1 MILRWHQPH
10 RHGCR
15 TIRCLR
21 EGSAADHWVGGIPT
35 CFSRADRS
43 DLASKGTT
51 ITITDLPAV
60 DFTEFFTALWNKRP
74 FRWQAEL
81 AKRVLEREKVSAD
94 LLDIGVP
101 SGANG
106 TAASSWPD
114 TIALP
119 TASGKTACMD
129 IALFV
134 LAAQA
139 SRIGSKQPITAPRRI
154 FFVVDRRVIVDEAY
168 ERARRLACKLA
179 QAQDGVLKIVADAL
193 RHIACGEEAGFEK
206 ERPLVAYALRGG
218 IYRSE
223 AWARNPLQP
232 IIVAS
237 TVDQVGSRLL
247 FRAYGRSFGTWP
259 VYAALVANDSL
270 ILLDEAHCAQPFLQ
284 TLRTVCHYR
293 TWAQEPIQRCF
304 HPVVMSATPPNMNNV
319 FRDLSGEGRD
329 PDHPLGRRQLAR
341 KPALLQVPNADG
353 DETSGRFSKALADC
367 ALNLL
372 TGGRQAIVVFVNR
385 VATARETFRLLHVR
399 DDVEAVLLTGRMRPV
414 DKDAVVRRLYDLGLH
429 SDQSAGRCLE
439 KPVIAVATQ
448 TLEVGADLDFDGLV
462 TECASLDA
470 LRQRFGRLNRMGR
483 NINTRAAIL
492 MRADQARPTRDAK
505 KDPVYGEALIRTW
518 KWLNDRKNEHGEV
531 DFGTVHL
538 DDLLTED
545 DSLADL
551 YAPSPD
557 APVMLPAHVDC
568 WAQTAP
574 EPRPTPEVAHFLH
587 GQREGAPDVH
597 VCWRADINLTNPMT
611 QDDAIESLT
620 LCPPSSG
627 ETLPLPTGVFQRWLA
642 GKDSDDLGAD
652 VEGVRAAEEGQE
664 KGTEGSSPPDRRVVR
679 WRGAETS
686 DKHVTSD
693 PADIRPGD
701 VIVIPCM
708 HSGIHSQLGDFPPG
722 ASDSSATLDV
732 GDAAHRLARDKPI
745 LRLHPALV
753 DAWADSV
760 PAKATARSLLNGVAQ
775 KYEDNPNEVANA
787 AYGLLMELSKAEALP
802 DRWAWLS
809 RTARDL
815 RTEFSTVAKL
825 RRECR
830 LVGAQCLVLAGRR
843 RIMNLAHGATAFSD
857 EDDAAASGISHRD
870 GRPVPLRTHLPGVET
885 FARRYAAGCGLPD
898 ELVDAVARAGLLHDV
913 GKADPR
919 FQAML
924 RGGTPWLAGEPLA
937 KSAKMPKTPSAWESA
952 RTASGY
958 PAGGRHELLSVRM
971 AETAPALLPDDDDL
985 RDLVLHLV
993 ASHHGHCR
1001 PFAPFVVDDRFVS
1014 VEYALRGNR
1023 MHWSGPTKLERLNS
1037 GVADRYWR
1045 LTRRYGWWGLAWLE
1059 ALLRLADWRRSEWE
1073 EVHNADG

>member
-1 MILRWHQPH
+1 M
-10 RHGCR
+10 
-15 TIRCLR
+15 
-21 EGSAADHWVGGIPT
+21 A
-35 CFSRADRS
+35 
-43 DLASKGTT
+43 
-51 ITITDLPAV
+51 DLPAV

-74 FRWQAEL
+74 FCWQEEL
-81 AKRVLEREKVSAD
+81 AKRVLEREEVSAD
-94 LLDIGVP
+94 LPGVGVP
-101 SGANG
+101 SDANG
-106 TAASSWPD
+106 TTLSSWPD
-114 TIALP
+114 AIALP

-129 IALFV
+129 IALFI

-139 SRIGSKQPITAPRRI
+139 SRLGSEQLITAPRRI

-168 ERARRLACKLA
+168 ERARRLARKLA
-179 QAQDGVLKIVADAL
+179 QAKDGVLKIVADAL
-193 RHIACGEEAGFEK
+193 RRIACGGEAGFER

-218 IYRSE
+218 MYRSE

-232 IIVAS
+232 TIVAS

-259 VYAALVANDSL
+259 VYAALIANDSL

-284 TLRTVCHYR
+284 TLRAVCRYR
-293 TWAQEPIQRCF
+293 TWTQEPIQRCF
-304 HPVVMSATPPNMNNV
+304 HPVVMSATTPEMNNV
-319 FRDLSGEGRD
+319 FRDLSGDGRD

-341 KPALLQVPNADG
+341 KPALLRVSNAEG
-353 DETSGRFSKALADC
+353 DETSARFSKALAEC

-385 VATARETFRLLHVR
+385 VVTARETFHRLHEKE
-399 DDVEAVLLTGRMRPV
+399 DVEVVLLTGRMRPV
-414 DKDAVVRRLYDLGLH
+414 DKDAVVRRLYDLGIH
-429 SDQSAGRCLE
+429 SDRSAGRCLE

-483 NINTRAAIL
+483 NIEARAEIL
-492 MRADQARPTRDAK
+492 IRADQAKPARDAER
-505 KDPVYGEALIRTW
+505 DPVYGEALIRTW
-518 KWLNDRKNEHGEV
+518 KWLDERKNEHGEV
-531 DFGTVHL
+531 DFGIVPL

-574 EPRPTPEVAHFLH
+574 EPQPTPDVAHFLH

-597 VCWRADINLTNPMT
+597 VCWRADINLTSLKT

-627 ETLPLPTGVFQRWLA
+627 EALPLPIGVFKRWLA
-642 GKDSDDLGAD
+642 GRDSDDLGAD
-652 VEGVRAAEEGQE
+652 VEGVRAAEEREEE
-664 KGTEGSSPPDRRVVR
+664 KSEGSSPPDRRIVR

-686 DKHVTSD
+686 CKHITSD

-701 VIVIPCM
+701 VIVIPSM
-708 HSGIHSQLGDFPPG
+708 HSGAHGRLGDLPPG
-722 ASDSSATLDV
+722 ASDSPATLDV
-732 GDAAHRLARDKPI
+732 GDAAHRLARAKPL
-745 LRLHPALV
+745 LRLHPDLV

-760 PAKATARSLLNGVAQ
+760 PAKATARSLLKGVAQ
-775 KYEDNPNEVANA
+775 KYEDAPHEVANA
-787 AYGLLMELSKAEALP
+787 AYGLLTELSKAETLP
-802 DRWAWLS
+802 DRWTWLPQ
-809 RTARDL
+809 TAREL
-815 RTEFSTVAKL
+815 RAEFSTVAKL

-830 LVGAQCLVLAGRR
+830 LVGAECLVLSGRR
-843 RIMNLAHGATAFSD
+843 RIKNLAHEAAAFSD
-857 EDDAAASGISHRD
+857 EDDAAASGISHHD
-870 GRPVPLRTHLPGVET
+870 GRPIPLRTHLPGVET

-898 ELVDAVARAGLLHDV
+898 ELVEAVARAGLLHDL

-937 KSAKMPKTPSAWESA
+937 KSAGMPRTPAAWGKRPHRFGIPGGRPSRTVVCAYGRDRAGSLTGGRRSA
-952 RTASGY
+952 R
-958 PAGGRHELLSVRM
+958 PR
-971 AETAPALLPDDDDL
+971 
-985 RDLVLHLV
+985 V
-993 ASHHGHCR
+993 ASRGQPPRPLPPVRTCR
-1001 PFAPFVVDDRFVS
+1001 
-1014 VEYALRGNR
+1014 G
-1023 MHWSGPTKLERLNS
+1023 
-1037 GVADRYWR
+1037 
-1045 LTRRYGWWGLAWLE
+1045 
-1059 ALLRLADWRRSEWE
+1059 
-1073 EVHNADG
+1073 